1 MNDSLIPELPG
12 FDDPLGVLRACHERM
27 LGYCDMLEKL
37 VSHIAEQG
45 LDGEAK
51 SAITKVVDYFTTS
64 AAHHHQD
71 EEENLFPIL
80 NGQSLKLADLVFR
93 LRQEHQELNRLWDA
107 LAADFNKPSTL
118 AENPDFAA
126 HVSEFCQH
134 YRDHIELENSELLFM
149 AQHIL
154 SSRQLEEMGD
164 DMAKRRGISK

>member
-12 FDDPLGVLRACHERM
+12 FDDPLGVLRACHDRM
-27 LGYCDMLEKL
+27 LAYCDMLEKL

-45 LDGEAK
+45 LDSEAK
-51 SAITKVVDYFTTS
+51 GAIRKIAHYFNTS
-64 AAHHHQD
+64 ADQHHQD

-93 LRQEHQELNRLWDA
+93 LRKEHEELNRLWDR
-107 LAADFNKPSTL
+107 LAADLNKPSTL
-118 AENPDFAA
+118 ADNPDFAM

-154 SSRQLEEMGD
+154 SSRQLEEMGA
-164 DMAKRRGISK
+164 DMAKRRGIRK